1 MKNLIK
7 SYKFWTALA
16 GSVGL
21 LFTLI
26 SEHLGV
32 SLNAQG
38 AKEIIMAIC
47 SVLIVFG
54 VVKKP
59 NLKQEEPKEINLTES
74 LGVSLNETNGQKK
87 EEK

>member
-21 LFTLI
+21 LLTAI
-26 SEHLGV
+26 SEHIGIYINADGV
-32 SLNAQG
+32 
-38 AKEIIMAIC
+38 KEIIMALC
-47 SVLIVFG
+47 SVLVVFG

-59 NLKQEEPKEINLTES
+59 NKQEAPQEVNLNKTDGIS
-74 LGVSLNETNGQKK
+74 NGDNQNK
-87 EEK
+87 